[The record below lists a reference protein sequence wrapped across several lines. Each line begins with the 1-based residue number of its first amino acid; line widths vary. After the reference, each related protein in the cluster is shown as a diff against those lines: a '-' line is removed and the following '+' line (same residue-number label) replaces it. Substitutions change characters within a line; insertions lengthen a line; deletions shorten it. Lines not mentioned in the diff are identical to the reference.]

1 MRTILFTGKGGV
13 GKTTVAAATA
23 LRCAQSGLRTAVMS
37 TDPAHSLG
45 DSFDTEL
52 DGGLTEVAPKC
63 WATQLDATE
72 RMETNWGEIRDYLR
86 AVFDWAGLDHVEAEE
101 LAILP
106 GLEEIFALTDITGFE
121 RAGEHDVLIVDCAP
135 TAETIRFL
143 SLPDILSWYMD
154 RVFPMGRRL
163 TQSLGPVV
171 QRLAQV
177 PVAGDEVF
185 GAADRMYHQLDG
197 VRELLR
203 DGARSTVRLVVNPEK
218 MVIAEARRTYTY
230 LSLFGYRVDA
240 VVANRL
246 LPDGVTDPWFDRWR
260 EAHARH
266 LGAIEEGFAP
276 LPILRAEL
284 ADAEVVGVERL
295 EEFGATLYGD
305 RPAEDVLV
313 DRDPMRIE
321 RAGDDLV
328 LSLDLPFADKRGLD
342 VTRSPEELYVRV
354 GPYRRAV
361 LLPDSLRRREVVGAS
376 LCDGVLDVRFGAA

>member
-23 LRCAQSGLRTAVMS
+23 LQCSQAGLRTAVMS
-37 TDPAHSLG
+37 TDPAHSLA
-45 DSFDTEL
+45 DSFDVDL
-52 DGGLTEVAPKC
+52 DGSLTEVAPRC

-72 RMETNWGEIRDYLR
+72 RMETNWGEIRGYLR
-86 AVFDWAGLDHVEAEE
+86 DVFDWAGLDEVEAEE
-101 LAILP
+101 LSIIP
-106 GLEEIFALTDITGFE
+106 GLDEIFALTDVTAFE
-121 RAGEHDVLIVDCAP
+121 RAGDHDVLIVDCAP

-185 GAADRMYHQLDG
+185 GAAERMYRQLDG
-197 VRELLR
+197 VRDLLR
-203 DGARSTVRLVVNPEK
+203 DGDRSTVRLVVNPEK

-240 VVANRL
+240 VIANRI
-246 LPDGVTDPWFDRWR
+246 LPEQVTDPWFSQWKD
-260 EAHARH
+260 AQVRH
-266 LGAIEEGFAP
+266 LETIDEGFAP
-276 LPILRAEL
+276 LPVLRAHL
-284 ADAEVVGVERL
+284 ADAEVVGVDRL
-295 EEFGATLYGD
+295 DELGASLYGD
-305 RPAEDVLV
+305 RQAHGVLI
-313 DRDPMRIE
+313 DRDPLRIE
-321 RAGDDLV
+321 RRGDELA
-328 LSLDLPFADKRGLD
+328 LSLDLPFATKADLD
-342 VTRSPEELYVRV
+342 VSRSPEELFVRV

-361 LLPDSLRRREVVGAS
+361 LLPDSLRRREVAGAS
-376 LCDGVLDVRFGAA
+376 LCDGVLDITFS